1 MDYSSCFNNFVI
13 VFNQSLIRSTMK
25 TAYQKKFR
33 IVEFAKNVIGFH
45 DYIQRLF
52 YSEYGPTPPQVKHT
66 TEVSI

>member
-1 MDYSSCFNNFVI
+1 
-13 VFNQSLIRSTMK
+13 MK